1 MQNVESPWCLDLAV
15 DPIGVRRARR
25 LAAAFARHENV
36 DAVSESLVLVT
47 SELVSNAVRH
57 ADSVV
62 TITLTRNGPS
72 IRVEVADDGDGLPQ
86 LRHPAATIAGGRGL
100 LIIDGLASDWG
111 SHRSGTGKVVW
122 AELAAA
128 G

>member
-1 MQNVESPWCLDLAV
+1 VQNVESPWCLDLAL
-15 DPIGVRRARR
+15 DPIDVRRARR

-36 DAVSESLVLVT
+36 DAVSESLMLVT
-47 SELVSNAVRH
+47 SELVANAIWH
-57 ADSVV
+57 ADSVATV
-62 TITLTRNGPS
+62 TLTRNGPS
-72 IRVEVADDGDGLPQ
+72 IRVEVADDGEGVPQ
-86 LRHPAATIAGGRGL
+86 LRHPTATIAGGRGL

-122 AELAAA
+122 AELAAP